1 MTEKINWLII
11 LLILVIFGLFIFYS
25 NQICKR
31 IDNNY
36 GISYPNNGVSYNGV
50 IYPNNGVSYNGVSYS
65 NNGISYN
72 GVSYSNNGISYNG
85 IIYNDL
91 DYYNDIHRT
100 RDRRRYRR
108 SAKVYLGN
116 CPFNECPYNMN
127 SFLDNYINNSF
138 ASDSIYE
145 LGKINKKSNYLPD
158 ENVKSN
164 ISSSLIY
171 ADDPYTDPPIS
182 TPTYETPPTFPRT
195 RFSQKIAR
203 NS

>member
-25 NQICKR
+25 NQSCKK

-36 GISYPNNGVSYNGV
+36 SVSYQNNDV
-50 IYPNNGVSYNGVSYS
+50 IYPNNGVSYS
-65 NNGISYN
+65 NND
-72 GVSYSNNGISYNG
+72 VSYNG
-85 IIYNDL
+85 IIYND
-91 DYYNDIHRT
+91 IHGT
-100 RDRRRYRR
+100 RDRRSYRR

-127 SFLDNYINNSF
+127 SFLNNYINNSF

-145 LGKINKKSNYLPD
+145 LGKINTKSSMVSD

-182 TPTYETPPTFPRT
+182 TPTYETPPTFSRR
-195 RFSQKIAR
+195 RFSQR
-203 NS
+203 

>member
-36 GISYPNNGVSYNGV
+36 GTSYNGTSYNGVSYNGVSYPNNGVSYNGV
-50 IYPNNGVSYNGVSYS
+50 
-65 NNGISYN
+65 
-72 GVSYSNNGISYNG
+72 
-85 IIYNDL
+85 IYNDL